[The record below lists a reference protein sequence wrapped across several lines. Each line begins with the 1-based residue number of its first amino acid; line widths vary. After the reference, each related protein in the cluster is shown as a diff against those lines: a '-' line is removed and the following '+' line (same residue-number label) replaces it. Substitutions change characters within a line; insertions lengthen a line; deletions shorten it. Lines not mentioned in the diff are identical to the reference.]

1 MVLMVASTALA
12 VGGAIYSANAAKQQ
26 ADYDASVAERNA
38 ESADIKAETLVAE
51 NARREIDFIED
62 YTDFAKQQ
70 EVLRRKSGV
79 EAETGTSML
88 VAMKSAQEADKE
100 IQHRRYN
107 AEQGRRDTKDQAAG
121 FRAHAV
127 NVRIGGEA
135 RRTAGYIQA
144 GTSLMSGA
152 SRIEKY
158 ANS

>member
-1 MVLMVASTALA
+1 MAMALMVAGTALA

-51 NARREIDFIED
+51 NARKEIDFIED

-70 EVLRRKSGV
+70 EVVRTKSGV
-79 EAETGTSML
+79 YAYSGTPMQ

-100 IQHRRYN
+100 IYLRRYN

-135 RRTAGYIQA
+135 KRTAGYIQA
-144 GTSLMSGA
+144 GSSLMAGGA
-152 SRIEKY
+152 KIAKY
-158 ANS
+158 A